1 MHLREALRHFYPC
14 PPDAYNM
21 CKLMHVPCFQSVLVS
36 STVETGLPQNR
47 MISSEHGW
55 NRPVVP
61 LLVSNLIQRI
71 VLALW
76 IWQVSLTFYARY
88 QHPYLVL
95 WRCHQ
100 KHMWPV
106 WGPRRAQHIPKTGS
120 SLHIA
125 TWTQQ
130 TTTWPCML
138 IQPFRAETSSYPDI
152 FTGEHRKS
160 LPWQLWAWRHGWA
173 TGTIR

>member
-1 MHLREALRHFYPC
+1 
-14 PPDAYNM
+14 
-21 CKLMHVPCFQSVLVS
+21 MHVPCFQSVLVS

-106 WGPRRAQHIPKTGS
+106 WGPRRAQHIPKTVS
-120 SLHIA
+120 SFIIISCIFKYSAIQNIA
-125 TWTQQ
+125 TWILNHYLANVDLTF
-130 TTTWPCML
+130 PGGRNL
-138 IQPFRAETSSYPDI
+138 FLSGYLHRGASEI
-152 FTGEHRKS
+152 FTMAAVGVEAWLGHRYHQVTWVVS
-160 LPWQLWAWRHGWA
+160 AE
-173 TGTIR
+173 

>member
-1 MHLREALRHFYPC
+1 MHL
-14 PPDAYNM
+14 
-21 CKLMHVPCFQSVLVS
+21 PCFQSVLVS
-36 STVETGLPQNR
+36 STVETWLPQNR

-106 WGPRRAQHIPKTGS
+106 WGPRRAQHIPKTVS
-120 SLHIA
+120 SFIIISYIFKYSAIQDIA
-125 TWTQQ
+125 TWILNHYLANVDLTF
-130 TTTWPCML
+130 PGGRNL
-138 IQPFRAETSSYPDI
+138 FLSRYL
-152 FTGEHRKS
+152 HRGASRWKP
-160 LPWQLWAWRHGWA
+160 LPWQLSWSHGW
-173 TGTIR
+173 GTDTMR